1 MSVLCLYLCLYSP
14 QVLTSVVTKLFLK
27 QNVISITYL
36 NDTLKYIYDIT
47 NKVKTHGIE
56 FILV

>member
-47 NKVKTHGIE
+47 NKVKTHSIE